1 MGGLRDIL
9 KQRKYAL
16 THPPTTCPTSILG
29 QNQAVLLPS
38 RMNYRF
44 FLPLMTT
51 AVLEQ
56 TVVTIVR
63 VTTSYRAVEL
73 GLSVLWLGVITAA
86 IAVLPLLFAVKVGR
100 YIDQG
105 NETRTAI
112 MGAGLICFS
121 CGGFALWSSLAGLLL
136 FTAVLGLGHLMLV
149 ISQQILCATDPT
161 PGALER
167 NIGNYMVS
175 NAIGQGLGPYL
186 VGYVGGDASLPPT
199 QWLFVAAFV
208 ASFVMFAAALFL
220 RVGGPRKPK
229 AEKSAPMPLRDIL
242 NLPGIRVML
251 FVGITV
257 VSAQDLIVV
266 YLPFLGAERGLAV
279 EVVGWLLAARAVAS
293 MLSRFLFA
301 RLHLLLGHWRLMMA
315 SVLASAV
322 SYAAIALPLPMPVL
336 LPVVAVAGFALGIA
350 ITATI
355 AALLNLATP
364 ETRGVANSL
373 RITGN
378 RAGQLV
384 IPFSVGLIAAA
395 TSAAGIFVIIG
406 ASLAVSTA
414 LMAMQRPKES

>member
-1 MGGLRDIL
+1 
-9 KQRKYAL
+9 
-16 THPPTTCPTSILG
+16 
-29 QNQAVLLPS
+29 
-38 RMNYRF
+38 MNYRF
-44 FLPLMTT
+44 LAPLMTT

-56 TVVTIVR
+56 TVVTIAR

-86 IAVLPLLFAVKVGR
+86 IAILPLLFAVKVGR

-105 NETRTAI
+105 NETMTAKI
-112 MGAGLICFS
+112 GAGLICVA
-121 CGGFALWSSLAGLLL
+121 CGGFALWSSLAGLLF
-136 FTAVLGLGHLMLV
+136 FTAILGLGHLMLV

-175 NAIGQGLGPYL
+175 NAIGQGLGPYI
-186 VGYVGGDASLPPT
+186 VGYVGGDASIPPT
-199 QWLFVAAFV
+199 QWLFVAAFI
-208 ASFVMFAAALFL
+208 ASFIMFAAALFL
-220 RVGGPRKPK
+220 QLGGPRKPK
-229 AEKSAPMPLRDIL
+229 ADKSPPMPLREIL
-242 NLPGIRVML
+242 SLPGIRVML

-266 YLPFLGAERGLAV
+266 YLPFLGAERGMAA
-279 EVVGWLLAARAVAS
+279 EVVGWLLAARAGSSV
-293 MLSRFLFA
+293 LSRFLFA
-301 RLHLLLGHWRLMMA
+301 RLHQMMGHWRLMMA
-315 SVLASAV
+315 SVLASAI
-322 SYAAIALPLPMPVL
+322 SYAAIALPLPVPVL

-384 IPFSVGLIAAA
+384 IPFSVGLVAAA

-406 ASLAVSTA
+406 ASLAIATGI
-414 LMAMQRPKES
+414 MAVQRPKKS